1 MNEGF
6 YIVVYRVKATGIH
19 DLCYRTMN
27 EYGDTGEQFFRTEE
41 EAIRVRDRLNKIFAQ
56 RHVDHWVKYVAWGE
70 FA

>member
-19 DLCYRTMN
+19 ALCYRTMN
-27 EYGDTGEQFFRTEE
+27 EYGDTGEQYFHTEE
-41 EAIRVRDRLNKIFAQ
+41 EAIRVRDRMNKIFEG
-56 RHVDHWVKYVAWGE
+56 RVDYWVKYVAWGE